1 MQYKIGQK
9 VIVRDEPGVIR
20 FIGTTKFAPGI
31 WFGIELTNPNGK
43 HNGSVQGISYF
54 TCSKTDGL
62 YGVFVKERLLQL
74 ASTPAS
80 SSPLSLIETESF
92 SSSSNIDR
100 RYNMDNVLT
109 SPSSNQ
115 RYDDSMDY
123 DKLQATIEMH
133 RKDNEYLWGFKL
145 QLETK
150 LEQLQKEYST
160 LKDKHAAALEEIE
173 INQELEKELDNIDVE
188 NYTAQDLKILI
199 SRSKAV
205 EASLHQYKDNER
217 QKDIE
222 IDTLLKKL
230 NETNAKLAQSEAQL
244 FSKECDIAALKEK
257 IEFLA
262 DLESMTEQL
271 SLENNNLKRSQTE
284 LRETIKEMNEIR
296 NLDKNLEAHYDAV
309 EEQLKLEISQ
319 LKDELFAERSKYENL
334 KKTIEQRVADGA
346 GSHQY
351 SVAPRVHIYSST
363 GSGKEFEFEFGD
375 GNGDENIRKDKI
387 FFQQELHECELKLAN
402 LQLRL
407 LLTQELYKLCNE
419 KFRVASRLAQPGLKR
434 EYLDLLYALKENA
447 VVIDSIL
454 QLEVLAAN
462 QQYDTFLVT
471 ILKHIITFAITLLE
485 YNYKSSKCSDLSTE
499 ISSLHNYIEPCVS
512 ALLNYIIDNNTGQ
525 LLHNDLYKSTLDRL
539 IECAAIICNMVSKV
553 DDLILHT
560 TVQVRLI
567 ASSVSATCNY
577 LACTNLWQQNSSNKG
592 SFDIFKKLQ
601 LFHQSLTQ
609 NFSLVMKEDIDIYLN
624 DFQTN
629 SCAIINSILVLV
641 SMAHTGTASLD
652 DNDTCLKIGTFIE
665 QFPTLYETTSRK
677 VEHISTLTQDD
688 LSNSTYSITNT
699 SKLLEEKLLQ
709 QEQEIN
715 ARGEAIE
722 TKQQEIRDLQLNI
735 SLLEKNMRAMTNK
748 FSKDISTFRDQLSLA
763 QNKVQQNQEEISQLQ
778 TENYTLKT
786 NLNAVE
792 DGMLLQPTSLS
803 TLESQIAYHD
813 KIKRLETLI
822 DLKQKAKQ
830 ETVIA
835 TPLTFQSRKISSKRS
850 RNRAVEIKVL
860 ANQIR
865 TLANH
870 VEPMQISLL
879 HRNGGNNSR
888 SRSAAYSST
897 CFEEQYAKYNAAKRN
912 LIRRYQSTQ

>member
-43 HNGSVQGISYF
+43 HNGFVQGISYF

-74 ASTPAS
+74 AFTPGS

-109 SPSSNQ
+109 SPPSNQ
-115 RYDDSMDY
+115 RNDDSMDY

-173 INQELEKELDNIDVE
+173 INQELEKELDNIDIE

-230 NETNAKLAQSEAQL
+230 NETDAKLAQTEAQL

-319 LKDELFAERSKYENL
+319 LKDELFAERSKYKNL
-334 KKTIEQRVADGA
+334 KETIEQRVSDGA
-346 GSHQY
+346 GSRQY
-351 SVAPRVHIYSST
+351 SVAPHVHIHSST
-363 GSGKEFEFEFGD
+363 GSGKDFEFEFGD
-375 GNGDENIRKDKI
+375 GNGDENIRKDK
-387 FFQQELHECELKLAN
+387 FYFQQELHECELKLAN
-402 LQLRL
+402 LQIKL
-407 LLTQELYKLCNE
+407 LLTQKLYKLSTE
-419 KFRVASRLAQPGLKR
+419 KFKVASKLAQPGLRR

-454 QLEVLAAN
+454 QLEVLAAK

-471 ILKHIITFAITLLE
+471 FLKDIVTFAITLLE

-512 ALLNYIIDNNTGQ
+512 ALLNYIIDNNTDQ
-525 LLHNDLYKSTLDRL
+525 LLHNDLYKSILDRL
-539 IECAAIICNMVSKV
+539 IECAAIICNMCSKV

-560 TVQVRLI
+560 TVQIRLI

-577 LACTNLWQQNSSNKG
+577 LASTNSWQQNSSNKG
-592 SFDIFKKLQ
+592 LFDIFKKLQ

-624 DFQTN
+624 GFQTD
-629 SCAIINSILVLV
+629 SCAIMNSILVFV
-641 SMAHTGTASLD
+641 DMAHTGTESMD
-652 DNDTCLKIGTFIE
+652 DNDTCLKIGTFIK
-665 QFPTLYETTSRK
+665 QFPTLYETTLRK

-688 LSNSTYSITNT
+688 LSDSTRSITNT

-715 ARGEAIE
+715 VRGKTIE

-850 RNRAVEIKVL
+850 WNRAVEIKVL

-870 VEPMQISLL
+870 VKPMQIGLL
-879 HRNGGNNSR
+879 HRNGGNNSC

-912 LIRRYQSTQ
+912 LIKRYQSTQ